1 MNKNYYEKEL
11 DLIDFRGVHSAHV
24 LFGSNGA
31 TTKSMA
37 VNHESARAIINKL
50 VEVFCTGEPLPPPPK
65 PDAVPALPVLNFR
78 LGRDRNGNKVVRVF
92 APGERGFGIQTNGN
106 LPNTHRDGITAA
118 TADEVRAYVRRHGTR
133 RQRAVVGV

>member
-11 DLIDFRGVHSAHV
+11 DLIDFRGEHSAHV
-24 LFGSNGA
+24 LFGSDGA
-31 TTKSMA
+31 ITKAMA

-65 PDAVPALPVLNFR
+65 PDAVPALPVLNFVS
-78 LGRDRNGNKVVRVF
+78 GRDRNGNKIVRVF

-118 TADEVRAYVRRHGTR
+118 TADEVRAYVRRRGTR

>member
-1 MNKNYYEKEL
+1 MSKNYYEKQL

-24 LFGSNGA
+24 LFGSDGA
-31 TTKSMA
+31 TTKAMA

-65 PDAVPALPVLNFR
+65 PDAVPALPVLYFL
-78 LGRDRNGNKVVRVF
+78 LGRDRNGNKVLRVF
-92 APGERGFGIQTNGN
+92 APGGRGFSIQTNGN
-106 LPNTHRDGITAA
+106 LPDTDRNGITAA

-133 RQRAVVGV
+133 RQRAIVGV

>member
-1 MNKNYYEKEL
+1 MSKNYYEKQL

-24 LFGSNGA
+24 LFGSDGA
-31 TTKSMA
+31 TTKAMA

-65 PDAVPALPVLNFR
+65 PDAVPALPVLNFVS
-78 LGRDRNGNKVVRVF
+78 GRDRNGNKIVRVF